1 MIFIFKI
8 KFFRPQKGS
17 ILVETAAAFIILTLF
32 FFGIIEMFG
41 LVRDGILLNRIAR
54 EAARE
59 AAITGNDGA
68 GYAKAADMARLYFGR
83 YAGAVGVEFTHY
95 DGYQRHSITCKV
107 TYPHK
112 ILNVLRGAMGRGE
125 VNLSA
130 KAVFG
135 WYDFTQRYE

>member
-1 MIFIFKI
+1 MLKVLHP
-8 KFFRPQKGS
+8 RKGS

-32 FFGIIEMFG
+32 FFGMIEMFG
-41 LVRDGILLNRIAR
+41 LVRDSILLNRIAR

-59 AAITGNDGA
+59 VAITGSDAA
-68 GYAKAADMARLYFGR
+68 GLARATDLASQYFGR
-83 YAGAVGVEFTHY
+83 YGGSVHVEFTHY
-95 DGYQRHSITCKV
+95 DGYQRHSVTCKV

-112 ILNVLRGAMGRGE
+112 VLNVLRNAMGRGE
-125 VNLSA
+125 VDLSA